1 MNQLLIQ
8 YSYLQ
13 FLDFITTVAF
23 LLHGVREGNPLV
35 NFALRYIPYPLG
47 GLLAVKIAAIALGI
61 YAWRRGR
68 EKLLMRI
75 NVLFALVV
83 AWNIVSLILAS
94 VGPQA
99 I

>member
-13 FLDFITTVAF
+13 FLDFMTTIAF
-23 LLHGVREGNPLV
+23 LLNGVREANPLV
-35 NFALRYIPYPLG
+35 NLALRYTPYPFG

-68 EKLLMRI
+68 EKLLVRI
-75 NVLFALVV
+75 NILFALVV
-83 AWNIVSLILAS
+83 AWNIISLIMAS
-94 VGPQA
+94 AGSKT

>member
-13 FLDFITTVAF
+13 FLDLITTIAF
-23 LLHGVREGNPLV
+23 LLNGVREGNPLV
-35 NFALRYIPYPLG
+35 RLALRYVPYPLG
-47 GLLAVKIAAIALGI
+47 GLLVVKFAAIALGI

-68 EKLLMRI
+68 EKLLVRI
-75 NVLFALVV
+75 NILFALVV

-94 VGPQA
+94 AGSHSF
-99 I
+99 

>member
-13 FLDFITTVAF
+13 FLDFITTIAF

-47 GLLAVKIAAIALGI
+47 GLLLVKVAAIALGI

-68 EKLLMRI
+68 EKLLVRI
-75 NVLFALVV
+75 NILFALVV
-83 AWNIVSLILAS
+83 AWNIVSLIVVSAGS
-94 VGPQA
+94 QTF
-99 I
+99 